1 MSNRVRG
8 YLVEA
13 ILFIAYLLFG
23 INWVVGS
30 MFTREI
36 MVSFELDGY
45 SQATLISNAITG
57 AKIIGNL
64 VAAWILIKFKPKWAV
79 GLAMGCM
86 VSGALLS
93 AMVTSYPLFVL
104 MRFVLGF
111 GAALQVVYFSTF
123 VVHYFPPDQRSAMNS
138 FNGCAYTMG
147 SMITMI
153 IFDPIVHWLEHWQ
166 TVILFFGS
174 LSGVLLILWFVVG
187 ENFHLYSPKNEKE
200 SAKKEYTFL
209 EGLKD
214 PLNYILPFTYSGALL
229 LYLTI
234 LTLFPLYQEAAYSA
248 NNLAMIVGFF
258 AIVGAI
264 IGVHLLKK
272 GHSRIQMLRLSGVGV
287 IFFGWLMIYT
297 SQATIAVI
305 AAIFLGISLYIA
317 NSVLLSL
324 PQELPGITP
333 GKITFVMGFYWSFA
347 YILETINYYFI
358 GRVMDAYGFKMGM
371 YLAVA
376 LSVTVVVGSF
386 FLPETKKSKN

>member
-153 IFDPIVHWLEHWQ
+153 IFDPIVHWLEHWRQ
-166 TVILFFGS
+166 
-174 LSGVLLILWFVVG
+174 
-187 ENFHLYSPKNEKE
+187 
-200 SAKKEYTFL
+200 
-209 EGLKD
+209 
-214 PLNYILPFTYSGALL
+214 
-229 LYLTI
+229 
-234 LTLFPLYQEAAYSA
+234 
-248 NNLAMIVGFF
+248 
-258 AIVGAI
+258 
-264 IGVHLLKK
+264 
-272 GHSRIQMLRLSGVGV
+272 
-287 IFFGWLMIYT
+287 
-297 SQATIAVI
+297 
-305 AAIFLGISLYIA
+305 
-317 NSVLLSL
+317 
-324 PQELPGITP
+324 
-333 GKITFVMGFYWSFA
+333 
-347 YILETINYYFI
+347 
-358 GRVMDAYGFKMGM
+358 
-371 YLAVA
+371 
-376 LSVTVVVGSF
+376 
-386 FLPETKKSKN
+386 